1 MKQTIAFIEM
11 KGWGQR
17 MVATMSDRKIR
28 AGWSPRVV
36 FREGDHLDAKVE
48 RVVFNALATRMRL
61 CRLIFAPLG
70 GWFLASSSGE
80 ADPPQC
86 SRPNGSITHGH
97 SSDFAHKP
105 AATGFCRM

>member
-1 MKQTIAFIEM
+1 
-11 KGWGQR
+11 
-17 MVATMSDRKIR
+17 
-28 AGWSPRVV
+28 
-36 FREGDHLDAKVE
+36 VE
-48 RVVFNALATRMRL
+48 HVVFNALTTRMRL

-70 GWFLASSSGE
+70 GCFFGIVFGEADPPFAKHAKASSSGE
-80 ADPPQC
+80 ADPRQC